1 LGEPH
6 PVENDQTQEINV
18 KDFDDKVINYV
29 KLGQLMT
36 EMGYLP
42 VNASTDSMERELL
55 YDLWNLLQGEENSGV
70 RVLNIK
76 KLLLAIQGIS
86 LDFILGNLLGD

>member
-1 LGEPH
+1 
-6 PVENDQTQEINV
+6 
-18 KDFDDKVINYV
+18 
-29 KLGQLMT
+29 MT

-86 LDFILGNLLGD
+86 LDFILGNL

>member
-1 LGEPH
+1 M
-6 PVENDQTQEINV
+6 ENDQTQEINV

>member
-1 LGEPH
+1 M
-6 PVENDQTQEINV
+6 ENDQTQEINV

-86 LDFILGNLLGD
+86 LDFILGNL